1 MRAGYAPA
9 SSSFSPSPF
18 PDIIPSPSRA
28 APVWRRLPPPR
39 RLSDTAAR
47 VVAWRP
53 RPGASPK
60 AAPHGRPGR
69 IARTSVAAHSRCLRA
84 TPIRKWPSRSAIS
97 GENIGGAGLSERT
110 GLRRCR
116 PWPRIAAAGEA
127 IGPGTAVRDPLRPSC
142 KVDLQ
147 LVEGPKLIL
156 DRRGHSGAHLPPAS
170 APSSAT
176 WFGGCRKRRWLCTA
190 VFAKHLCS
198 SPLPPWARSPFPAR
212 HIRLES

>member
-97 GENIGGAGLSERT
+97 GEDIGGAGLSERT

-127 IGPGTAVRDPLRPSC
+127 IGPGTAVRDPLRPSPRSVSSERPQSSTQGPSWGYL
-142 KVDLQ
+142 KSQFSIDLVNFWRQ
-147 LVEGPKLIL
+147 MPTKWLQ
-156 DRRGHSGAHLPPAS
+156 DRTNGSKTAPGIPPHRAFCGS
-170 APSSAT
+170 
-176 WFGGCRKRRWLCTA
+176 
-190 VFAKHLCS
+190 
-198 SPLPPWARSPFPAR
+198 
-212 HIRLES
+212 